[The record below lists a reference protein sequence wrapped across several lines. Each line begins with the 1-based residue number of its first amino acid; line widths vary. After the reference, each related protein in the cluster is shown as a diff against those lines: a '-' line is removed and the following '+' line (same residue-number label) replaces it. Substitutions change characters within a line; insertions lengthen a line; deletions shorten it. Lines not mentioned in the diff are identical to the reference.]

1 MAIQNQND
9 INGLDLEIGQVTIR
23 NTILKIVFWLKLSKK
38 SIKFQVDNNN
48 KNTSSLHEACFIN
61 TSIGYLGILGV
72 CTRGKYIYI
81 ANSDSLLNER
91 LIWLFNDSAD
101 FKSLP
106 NGFSI
111 TNRLKP
117 FVLVRPDD
125 FKKSEITPKNWGAIA
140 K

>member
-91 LIWLFNDSAD
+91 LIWYQTMLHCLVNI
-101 FKSLP
+101 KY
-106 NGFSI
+106 SI
-111 TNRLKP
+111 KN
-117 FVLVRPDD
+117 VLLI
-125 FKKSEITPKNWGAIA
+125 KYKCI
-140 K
+140 